1 MTLLESVN
9 LCLHALGETRVSST
23 DIRHPTVDLA
33 ISTIRIKQRGLLEQ
47 GKWFNTTRVRMY
59 PNDEGRVEYPVDA
72 LTVQDACGRK
82 VYAMRQRMLFNVTD
96 NTAIFSAPVDLTV
109 MYDVDFEDLPECVA
123 TVVTYRAVRAIY
135 VGDFGND
142 SSVSDHVQNEQQAY
156 LTMDMLH
163 MRNMQYNT
171 RSRKGFRR
179 LRNAL
184 QG

>member
-1 MTLLESVN
+1 MTLLESIN

-33 ISTIRIKQRGLLEQ
+33 RSTIAIKQRALLES

-72 LTVQDACGRK
+72 LTVQDANGRV
-82 VYAMRQRMLFNVTD
+82 VYTMRGKMLFNVTD
-96 NTAIFSAPVDLTV
+96 NTQLFTGPVDLIV

-123 TVVTYRAVRAIY
+123 TVVTYRAVRAMY

-142 SSVSDHVQNEQQAY
+142 SSVSDHIQNEQMAY
-156 LTMDMLH
+156 LTMETLH

-171 RSRKGFRR
+171 RRRRGYRKY
-179 LRNAL
+179 RNAL